1 MSSSTTTSLSP
12 STLLAILQPWTDV
25 AEPIHERIA
34 QLAEVGG
41 DSETLWVGCGSGR
54 SVVWWAERFGTQV
67 EGVDPDEPAI
77 EDAERVARTAAPAAR
92 ATFQAASAEN
102 LPHEAAVFDITVV
115 NLLYLADAD
124 GAAVFAQAG
133 RVARPMST
141 VIALVPSWL
150 SRPSKVDAQ
159 RVEQLGIKPQLLV
172 EWKSFMRDAGLVELT
187 VENAAKDGGWIAHG
201 WFGLLAR
208 GWRVARWRG
217 LRVVLG
223 SRLRTL
229 RRLALT
235 RVLGLS
241 IVKGTRWPHG

>member
-1 MSSSTTTSLSP
+1 
-12 STLLAILQPWTDV
+12 
-25 AEPIHERIA
+25 
-34 QLAEVGG
+34 
-41 DSETLWVGCGSGR
+41 
-54 SVVWWAERFGTQV
+54 VVWWAERFESQIQ
-67 EGVDPDEPAI
+67 GVDPDERAI
-77 EDAERVARTAAPAAR
+77 ENAERVLRTAELAGKAA
-92 ATFQAASAEN
+92 FQTGSAEN

-115 NLLYLADAD
+115 NLLYLGDAD
-124 GAAVFAQAG
+124 GRTVLAQAG

-150 SRPSKVDAQ
+150 SQPSEVDAR
-159 RVEQLGIKPQLLV
+159 RVERLGIKPQLLV

-208 GWRVARWRG
+208 GWRAARWRG
-217 LRVVLG
+217 VRIVLG